1 MKEALFKGCPSE
13 LGEAHGRRFA
23 AQIAQSYQ
31 THCAEFEKD
40 PRFPGFIQDMQDRLR
55 QALPEAEEE
64 LLHIA
69 RGSGLLPWQIIALN
83 YWEELAVLLD
93 GHTAASCSSIALKS
107 SDHGPLLGKT
117 TDIEP
122 QQFPDYT
129 LQRVYPQRGYA
140 LVQMA
145 KVGTLKAEIGM
156 NSAGLC
162 IGTSSSMPTDTV
174 QEPGVERMTLVRY
187 ALQYCATVEQ
197 AIQFFEKFHFYRL
210 GLNIVLLEKN
220 GNAAVL
226 EKSIGRQRL
235 RTSGNN
241 YLYATNFYAH
251 PEMNAVYDHQV
262 WYFENAF
269 YRHVN
274 LQKAV
279 DNLGVADTLDSVKAL
294 LSGHA
299 VVGSVCDHTDYGTLY
314 ASIWAPK
321 NKKFYICT
329 GHPCQEPFREMSF

>member
-13 LGEAHGRRFA
+13 LGEAHGRKFA

-31 THCAEFEKD
+31 THCSKFEKD
-40 PRFPGFIQDMQDRLR
+40 PCLSGLIQDMQERLH
-55 QALPEAEEE
+55 QTLPEAEEE
-64 LLHIA
+64 LLSIA
-69 RGSGLLPWQIIALN
+69 RGSGLLPQQIIALN

-93 GHTAASCSSIALKS
+93 SRTAASCSSIALKS

-122 QQFPDYT
+122 EQFSDYI

-162 IGTSSSMPTDTV
+162 IGTSSSMPTDTA
-174 QEPGVERMTLVRY
+174 QEPGIERMTLVRY
-187 ALQYCATVEQ
+187 ALQYCTTVEQ
-197 AIQFFEKFHFYRL
+197 VVQFFEKFHFYRL
-210 GLNIVLLEKN
+210 GLNIVILEKN
-220 GNAAVL
+220 GNSAVL

-235 RTSGNN
+235 RTSENN

-274 LQKAV
+274 LQKEV
-279 DNLGVADTLDSVKAL
+279 DYIGISDTLNSVKSL
-294 LSGHA
+294 LSGHTE
-299 VVGSVCDHTDYGTLY
+299 VGSVCDHTDYGTLY
-314 ASIWAPK
+314 ASIWVPK
-321 NKKFYICT
+321 KKKFYICT
-329 GHPCQEPFREMSF
+329 GHPCQSSFKEMSF